1 VPRNRLISL
10 ASKRS
15 KTKSFWRPKIH
26 WILLSPTWTQGLL
39 IIKLFKDLF
48 FTEDMK
54 YLEAP
59 DLQGRMEEIVR
70 LLNMEHVAVD
80 RVKCFRSKGSST
92 RRTIARCHT
101 IGKLMQRAM
110 NARAHYAIEFL
121 EIFDKMSEKEQD
133 KVIIHEL
140 LHIPKT
146 FGGGFRQHDF
156 VCEENIKILHE
167 KFVNLKYG
175 KQTSLWR
182 F

>member
-1 VPRNRLISL
+1 
-10 ASKRS
+10 
-15 KTKSFWRPKIH
+15 
-26 WILLSPTWTQGLL
+26 
-39 IIKLFKDLF
+39 
-48 FTEDMK
+48 MK

-59 DLQGRMEEIVR
+59 DLQVRMEEIVR
-70 LLNMEHVAVD
+70 LLNMEHVDVE

-101 IGKLMQRAM
+101 IGKLMQKAM
-110 NARAHYAIEFL
+110 NAKAHYAIEFL
-121 EIFDKMSEKEQD
+121 EIFDKMPSVEQD

-156 VCEENIKILHE
+156 VCEDNVKILHE

-175 KQTSLWR
+175 RQRNL
-182 F
+182 FGF